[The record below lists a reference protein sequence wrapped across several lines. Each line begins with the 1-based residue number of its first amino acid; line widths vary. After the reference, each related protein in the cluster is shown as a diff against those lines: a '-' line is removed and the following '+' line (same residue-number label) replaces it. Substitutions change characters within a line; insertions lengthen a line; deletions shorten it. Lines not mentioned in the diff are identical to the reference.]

1 MIDGPRRRRDA
12 TEDLI
17 NAYEAEE
24 ERILH
29 TLIRKLEQVSRF
41 PTICT
46 CVCMWK
52 AENRNGG
59 EQLREEKAAIQNAME
74 AESESQV
81 HRLVREIE
89 DLKRQLTSS
98 SNSSSSSPTT
108 SSSTNGYGTT
118 GMEALQRENVELR
131 QRLMDMERDYSRMMR
146 LNEEY
151 REELIGFRRRVAS
164 HSFSL
169 PLL

>member
-1 MIDGPRRRRDA
+1 M
-12 TEDLI
+12 
-17 NAYEAEE
+17 Y
-24 ERILH
+24 
-29 TLIRKLEQVSRF
+29 
-41 PTICT
+41 
-46 CVCMWK
+46 VCMCGK

-98 SNSSSSSPTT
+98 SSNSSSSSPTT
-108 SSSTNGYGTT
+108 SSTNGYGTT